1 MCQNFARSDFADTET
16 ANDAA
21 ASAEAH
27 NENPFSSERDRQLW
41 QALADWRQQQA
52 DTANTTPHKVCS
64 DESLQDLVR
73 FTPAEDIDLSA
84 IYGLGP
90 VRIGQYGNDILTLC
104 RPFADNLNDSA
115 KQQREL
121 MRTLLAWCAATAEA
135 EGEPE
140 HKIFSKIT
148 LRAIAAKQ
156 PQSLETLRDIH
167 GVGEEK
173 AERYGGVVLA
183 MLRGG
188 AAEDDGGDWL

>member
-1 MCQNFARSDFADTET
+1 M
-16 ANDAA
+16 
-21 ASAEAH
+21 
-27 NENPFSSERDRQLW
+27 W

-52 DTANTTPHKVCS
+52 ATANTTPHKVCS
-64 DESLQDLVR
+64 DDSLQDLVR

-90 VRIGQYGNDILTLC
+90 VRIGQYGNDILALC

-121 MRTLLAWCAATAEA
+121 MRTLLTWCAATAEA

-140 HKIFSKIT
+140 HKVFSKIT

-156 PQSLETLRDIH
+156 PPSLAALRDIH

-173 AERYGGVVLA
+173 AKRYGSAVLA
-183 MLRGG
+183 MIRGG
-188 AAEDDGGDWL
+188 AEEDDGGDWL